1 MLLALVVP
9 PVGGVGF
16 LARREITARERVA
29 SAAAQ
34 VVELSAAFVAV
45 ADLRSAVTNEQM
57 YVSALTIVSDPAI
70 TVPAGA
76 VEMVLG
82 GNLRERWAAMAAE
95 VDRAYGA
102 ADRALLGRSVAGRGP
117 LDAALARSIIDGHRE
132 VRAVSARLEAGP
144 VDFETVSRTYSAYGG
159 ANRVALDAMA
169 VTLADAASQLAEAQG
184 IAPIVQ
190 SIDRQVTLSSTMATE
205 VTSASTLIIGNLL
218 DIGFGPMKDEG
229 QLRGDIL
236 RNAARRDVNLTELE
250 KLLDPALL
258 PTWQAIRGDAHVIAF
273 EDALD
278 TIGTAAVGSPD
289 LGAIDVAALA
299 RHGLD
304 RLDLHNGLLPMLLRD
319 LARTAAEVKT
329 RADDV
334 RDRTVQLATALVVGT
349 LVLLSSAAA
358 AVTRPLRRLRNR
370 ARTVRDGVLD
380 PSTRRGSA
388 IAELHDVQLVFEDI
402 VSNLRAIEAQATAIV
417 DGRLDDDA
425 VTAVRPGPLGRSVQE
440 SLGRLAAVTRQ
451 LQTSEAMST
460 AIVETAAEAIWAVD
474 ADGRV
479 ERANAAAQQ
488 ITMVDSDTARGR
500 SFLDFV
506 DETERPLLAQLLAA
520 GDLDSVE
527 VRMLRPNHATVPVL
541 LSSSQVVVD
550 GDRLTTVI
558 GRDITERKDFEIQ
571 LEHNAATDSLTGLP
585 NRRSAVAQITAALER
600 VQETPRG
607 VGVVFCDLDGF
618 KQAND
623 VHGHAFGD
631 DVLRE
636 VARRFRAAVR
646 GTEMLARLGGDEFI
660 VVVEDAPGIETA
672 NRLAARL
679 LESLQDTVVIGDR
692 RVRINGSFGVA
703 WTDGDLSTSDL
714 LREADVAMFTA
725 KAGGGGQVQLF
736 DEELQQSLRSRV
748 DIEAGLRKALA
759 EDELHFVYQPIIAAG
774 THQVVGVEALV
785 RWDRPGRGMVSPA
798 SFIPVAEQSDLV
810 IEIGRWG
817 LRAAARQLIAWDSL
831 LQGNDFYVAVN
842 VAGVHLSRYD
852 IVADVRATL
861 AEFPVD
867 PRRFR
872 IEITETQLVDD
883 LDVAAEAM
891 RGLAALGIAVVIDD
905 YGTGFSSI
913 AYLRRLP
920 VRGIKIDRSFINQLE
935 NERDLAM
942 VESLVILAGLL
953 EMEVVAEGVET
964 ETQLLRSEQIGCN
977 HLQGFLMS
985 RPVPADVI
993 TSKLEHA
1000 HGEPLRRADIAPV

>member
-1 MLLALVVP
+1 M
-9 PVGGVGF
+9 
-16 LARREITARERVA
+16 
-29 SAAAQ
+29 
-34 VVELSAAFVAV
+34 
-45 ADLRSAVTNEQM
+45 N
-57 YVSALTIVSDPAI
+57 DPAI

-76 VEMVLG
+76 VEAVLG
-82 GNLRERWAAMAAE
+82 GDLRARWSAMAAE
-95 VDRAYGA
+95 VDRAYAGA
-102 ADRALLGRSVAGRGP
+102 QRILLEPSVAGRGP
-117 LDAALARSIIDGHRE
+117 LDAEPARNLVDSHRAVRE
-132 VRAVSARLEAGP
+132 VSAQFSQGAVG
-144 VDFETVSRTYSAYGG
+144 FETVSRTYSAYSS

-169 VTLADAASQLAEAQG
+169 VSLADAASQLAEAQG
-184 IAPIVQ
+184 ISPMVEAIE
-190 SIDRQVTLSSTMATE
+190 RQVTLSSTMAVE
-205 VTSASTLIIGNLL
+205 VTTASTLIIGNLL
-218 DIGFGPMKDEG
+218 DIGLGPMKDEAD
-229 QLRGDIL
+229 LRGDIL
-236 RNAARRDVNLTELE
+236 RNAARRDVNLDELQE
-250 KLLDPALL
+250 LLDPSLI
-258 PTWQAIRGDAHVIAF
+258 PTWDAIRHDPHVVAF

-278 TIGTAAVGSPD
+278 TIGRAAVGSPD
-289 LGAIDVAALA
+289 LGAVDVAALA
-299 RHGLD
+299 RNGLD
-304 RLDLHNGLLPMLLRD
+304 RLELHNALLPMLLRD
-319 LARTAAEVKT
+319 LGRTAAEVKAG
-329 RADDV
+329 ADEV
-334 RDRTVQLATALVVGT
+334 RDRTLQLATALVVGT
-349 LVLLSSAAA
+349 MVLLSSAVV
-358 AVTRPLRRLRNR
+358 AVTRPLRRLRRR

-380 PSTRRGSA
+380 PATRRGSA
-388 IAELHDVQLVFEDI
+388 IAELHDVQMVFEDI

-417 DGRLDDDA
+417 DGRLDGDA
-425 VTAVRPGPLGRSVQE
+425 VTGVRPGPLGRSVQE

-460 AIVETAAEAIWAVD
+460 AIVETAAEAIWAID
-474 ADGRV
+474 ADGRI

-488 ITMVDSDTARGR
+488 ITLVDSELARGR
-500 SFLDFV
+500 RFLDFV
-506 DETERPLLAQLLAA
+506 DETERALLAQLFAA

-527 VRMLRPNHATVPVL
+527 VRMLRPNRATVPVL
-541 LSSSQVVVD
+541 LSTSQVVVD

-571 LEHNAATDSLTGLP
+571 LERNAATDSLTGLP

-600 VQETPRG
+600 VQEGGGG

-636 VARRFRAAVR
+636 VARRFRSSVR

-660 VVVEDAPGIETA
+660 VVVEDAHGMETA
-672 NRLAARL
+672 NGLASRL
-679 LESLQDTVVIGDR
+679 LDSLQDTVVIGDR

-703 WTDGDLSTSDL
+703 WTAGDLSTSDL

-736 DEELQQSLRSRV
+736 DAELQQSLRSRV
-748 DIEAGLRKALA
+748 DIEAGLRQALA
-759 EDELHFVYQPIIAAG
+759 RDELHFVYQPIIAAG
-774 THQVVGVEALV
+774 THQVVGAEALV

-817 LRAAARQLIAWDSL
+817 LRAAARQLIEWDSL
-831 LQGNDFYVAVN
+831 LQGHDFYVAVN

-861 AEFPVD
+861 AEYPVD

-935 NERDLAM
+935 NDRDLAM

-977 HLQGFLMS
+977 HLQGYLMS

-993 TSKLEHA
+993 TSKLADA